1 VGIWLSWISKHWRNC
16 TGNMIDNSPEAKLP
30 GIFSIAVSYAI
41 QDISNKVHISKPES
55 ADMKCAQAA

>member
-1 VGIWLSWISKHWRNC
+1 
-16 TGNMIDNSPEAKLP
+16 MIDNSPEAKLP